1 MPRLVYRKAA
11 RRDLDEIAAFIKRE
25 SQDRAVAKA
34 FVNKLFRHCEHLAQ
48 LPGLLGRPRPELG
61 PGYRSTTFGSYVIF
75 LRYADE
81 DSPRSPLYIVRV
93 LHGSRDMDAYFRQHS
108 DDEGT
113 FGLNEAG
120 SVYVA
125 CGPVKAS

>member
-1 MPRLVYRKAA
+1 MPRHVYRKAA

-48 LPGLLGRPRPELG
+48 LPGLLG
-61 PGYRSTTFGSYVIF
+61 
-75 LRYADE
+75 
-81 DSPRSPLYIVRV
+81 
-93 LHGSRDMDAYFRQHS
+93 
-108 DDEGT
+108 
-113 FGLNEAG
+113 

-125 CGPVKAS
+125 CGPEVSPPGLFERVSSGAPEPPHVLARS